1 MKRFGAFLGSLACAL
16 GAAAILLLG
25 LGPILGPAELDISG
39 GLLGIGVLAL
49 LALGGVIAGFL
60 MLRGLTADSTTRRL
74 LTVGASAPVALAV
87 LFVAAA
93 TGVNRVADYQVLVG
107 LLILCW
113 VSYATLIALAGLRLR
128 RAGEARAA
136 GLLLCGA
143 GAALLLQSVGGAG
156 GLIFGPDR
164 TWPDLLIQ
172 CGIAVSA
179 GFAAA
184 LLATVAFAREG
195 RRR

>member
-1 MKRFGAFLGSLACAL
+1 MKRFGAFLGRLACAL

-25 LGPILGPAELDISG
+25 LGPILGPGDSDFPG
-39 GLLGIGVLAL
+39 GFLGIAVLAL
-49 LALGGVIAGFL
+49 LALGGVITGFL
-60 MLRGLTADSTTRRL
+60 MLRCLTPDRTTRRL
-74 LTVGASAPVALAV
+74 LTAGASAPVVLAV

-93 TGVNRVADYQVLVG
+93 SGVNRVSDYEVLVG

-113 VSYATLIALAGLRLR
+113 TGYAALIALVGLRLR
-128 RAGEARAA
+128 LAGEARAA

-156 GLIFGPDR
+156 GLLFGPDR
-164 TWPDLLIQ
+164 AWPDLLIQ
-172 CGIAVSA
+172 GGITVSA

-184 LLATVAFAREG
+184 LLATMAFAREG
-195 RRR
+195 RCR